1 MESNGTIAAWLYRLR
16 IRLNFLGDEDR
27 LDGNFLNLSNNLL
40 VLLNNTDEGC
50 VFREDLIFDSNIWT
64 IFVRFIDVG
73 TSCQLE
79 ERVAI

>member
-1 MESNGTIAAWLYRLR
+1 MESNGAIAAWLYRLR
-16 IRLNFLGDEDR
+16 IRLNFLGDKDR
-27 LDGNFLNLSNNLL
+27 LDWNFLNLSNNLL
-40 VLLNNTDEGC
+40 VLFNNTDEGS
-50 VFREDLIFDSNIWT
+50 VSGEDLIFNCDIWA